1 MIIEMNSGMR
11 HTTEYSDTL
20 TREQRQRAMELM
32 ASQFCELLGRSPREN
47 LYWQG
52 SVTDLMDLSH
62 EVYLS
67 ERLVDSHGRPY
78 GFRRI
83 VELACQ
89 VLHVVTTCNPYS
101 MAFNARNRKGVRQT
115 SFFSRYCWLMF
126 KSHTPNP
133 LRQMVKRMNEE

>member
-47 LYWQG
+47 LYWQE

-89 VLHVVTTCNPYS
+89 VLHVVTPCNPYS
-101 MAFNARNRKGVRQT
+101 MAFNARNRKGVRQM

>member
-1 MIIEMNSGMR
+1 MNSGMR

-47 LYWQG
+47 LYWQE

-83 VELACQ
+83 VELARQ
-89 VLHVVTTCNPYS
+89 VLHVVTPCNPYS